1 MYKNLRVLAQV
12 SCEIQQPKAS
22 RPSEGIL
29 NINLELTPLGAPNF
43 EAGRQSELSV
53 QLNRL
58 LEKGLKDSKAV
69 DLESLCIKVNEKV
82 KSSIFFDIF
91 GFIFKCCKY
100 KISYFIFNTIIIKED
115 LDHLC
120 IKQKVC

>member
-1 MYKNLRVLAQV
+1 MAQV
-12 SCEIQQPKAS
+12 SCEVQQPKAS

-29 NINLELTPLGAPNF
+29 YINLELTPLGAPNF

-58 LEKGLKDSKAV
+58 LEKGLKDSKVV

-82 KSSIFFDIF
+82 SEIHFRILYITFIDRGNLIRYGCF
-91 GFIFKCCKY
+91 G
-100 KISYFIFNTIIIKED
+100 
-115 LDHLC
+115 
-120 IKQKVC
+120 

>member
-1 MYKNLRVLAQV
+1 M
-12 SCEIQQPKAS
+12 SCEVQQPKAS

-58 LEKGLKDSKAV
+58 LEKGLKDSKAI

-82 KSSIFFDIF
+82 
-91 GFIFKCCKY
+91 
-100 KISYFIFNTIIIKED
+100 IK
-115 LDHLC
+115 
-120 IKQKVC
+120 